1 MPKVW
6 NNFPD
11 LMARQKNNVDTV
23 QITLSVT
30 QSVRDFLEQ
39 LSMSGFYGKNAAETA
54 AVLLKEKLRELST
67 RRDMV
72 GVSPFTTPARPPETG
87 TDF

>member
-1 MPKVW
+1 
-6 NNFPD
+6 NYPD
-11 LMARQKNNVDTV
+11 PMARQKNNVDTV

-39 LSMSGFYGKNAAETA
+39 LSISGFYGKNAAETA

-72 GVSPFTTPARPPETG
+72 GVAPGPTPTRPTEAD

>member
-1 MPKVW
+1 
-6 NNFPD
+6 
-11 LMARQKNNVDTV
+11 
-23 QITLSVT
+23 LSI
-30 QSVRDFLEQ
+30 
-39 LSMSGFYGKNAAETA
+39 SGFYGKNAAETA

-72 GVSPFTTPARPPETG
+72 GVAPGPTPTRPTEAD